1 MIKIKWKGKTL
12 DFESVEWSGTDNQ
25 CSRQLTFTVPVNP
38 YDKMFKSYGI
48 ALGDLVKLYSDKKL
62 LFLGTITAR
71 EKTAA
76 VGTAS
81 YTAVDFMQHLLRST
95 GTYIFRNT
103 TPEAIT
109 KRLCTELKIKIGSLV
124 KTKIYIK
131 RLIYEEQDIYDII
144 VGAYRKAKPQ
154 TKKKYMPVMEGSK
167 FSVIEKGLSSGVK
180 LTQGVDITDASYN
193 DTTDNIVN
201 KVDIYSDSRV
211 KLGQIENRKSQERY
225 GIYQSQ
231 ITKEKDTDAK
241 KEALALLTG
250 VTKEAS
256 VEALGDVRAISG
268 RSIIISDKATG
279 LKGTFYI
286 SSDTHTFS
294 NGVHTMSLDLSWVNE
309 MESGAEETSD
319 DDKFQKQAITNDA
332 VCYYLENSKVYHST
346 TECSSCTDKAKK
358 STVAELKKI
367 LVTRGTNKGMRKY
380 RPCAKCWEESSE

>member
-1 MIKIKWKGKTL
+1 MIKIKWKGKML

-95 GTYIFRNT
+95 GTYVFRNT
-103 TPEAIT
+103 TPEAIA
-109 KRLCTELKIKIGSLV
+109 KRLCTELKIKIGSLA

-131 RLIYEEQDIYDII
+131 RLIYEEQAIYDII

-180 LTQGVDITDASYN
+180 LTQGVNITDASYN

-211 KLGQIENRKSQERY
+211 KLGKIENRKSQEKY

-231 ITKEKDTDAK
+231 ITKEKGTDAK
-241 KEALALLTG
+241 KEALTLLTG

-256 VEALGDVRAISG
+256 IEALGDVRAISG
-268 RSIIISDKATG
+268 RSIVINDKATG

-286 SSDTHTFS
+286 SSDTHSFS
-294 NGVHTMSLDLSWVNE
+294 NGTHTMSLDLTWVNE
-309 MESGAEETSD
+309 MESGAEGTKD
-319 DDKFQKQAITNDA
+319 DTNKKQITNDA

-346 TECSSCTDKAKK
+346 TECNSCKNKAKK

-367 LVTRGTNKGMRKY
+367 LITKGTNKGARKY

>member
-1 MIKIKWKGKTL
+1 MIKIKWKGKML

-25 CSRQLTFTVPVNP
+25 CSRQLTFTVPVNQ

-95 GTYIFRNT
+95 GTYVFRNT
-103 TPEAIT
+103 TPEAIA
-109 KRLCTELKIKIGSLV
+109 KRLCTEMKIKIGSLA

-131 RLIYEEQDIYDII
+131 RLIYEEQAIYDII

-180 LTQGVDITDASYN
+180 LTQGVNITDASYN

-211 KLGQIENRKSQERY
+211 KLGQIENRKSQEKY

-231 ITKEKDTDAK
+231 ITKEKGTDAK
-241 KEALALLTG
+241 KEALTLLTG

-256 VEALGDVRAISG
+256 IEALGDVRAISG
-268 RSIIISDKATG
+268 RSIVINDKATG

-286 SSDTHTFS
+286 SSDTHSFS
-294 NGVHTMSLDLSWVNE
+294 NGTHTMSLDLTWVNE
-309 MESGAEETSD
+309 MESGAEETKD
-319 DDKFQKQAITNDA
+319 DTNKKQITNDA

-346 TECSSCTDKAKK
+346 TECNSCKNKAKK

-367 LVTRGTNKGMRKY
+367 LITKGTNKGARKY

>member
-1 MIKIKWKGKTL
+1 MIKIKWKEKML

-81 YTAVDFMQHLLRST
+81 YTAVDFMQHLLRSI
-95 GTYIFRNT
+95 GTYVFRNT
-103 TPEAIT
+103 TPEAIA
-109 KRLCTELKIKIGSLV
+109 KRLCTELKIKVGSLA

-131 RLIYEEQDIYDII
+131 RLIYEEQAIYDII

-180 LTQGVDITDASYN
+180 LTQGVNITDASYN

-201 KVDIYSDSRV
+201 KVNIYSDSRV
-211 KLGQIENRKSQERY
+211 KLGQIENRKSQEKY

-231 ITKEKDTDAK
+231 ITKEKGTDAK
-241 KEALALLTG
+241 KEALTLLTG

-256 VEALGDVRAISG
+256 IEALGDVRAISG
-268 RSIIISDKATG
+268 RSIVINDKATG

-286 SSDTHTFS
+286 SSDTHSFS
-294 NGVHTMSLDLSWVNE
+294 NGTHTMSLDLTWVNE
-309 MESGAEETSD
+309 MESGAEETKD
-319 DDKFQKQAITNDA
+319 DTKKKQITNDA

-346 TECSSCTDKAKK
+346 TECNSCKNKAKK

-367 LVTRGTNKGMRKY
+367 LITKGTNKGARKY

>member
-1 MIKIKWKGKTL
+1 MIKIKWKEKML

-95 GTYIFRNT
+95 GTYVFRNT
-103 TPEAIT
+103 TPEAIA
-109 KRLCTELKIKIGSLV
+109 KRLCTELKIKIGSLA

-131 RLIYEEQDIYDII
+131 RLIYEEQAIYDII

-180 LTQGVDITDASYN
+180 LTQGVNITDASYN

-211 KLGQIENRKSQERY
+211 KLGQIVNRKSQEKY

-231 ITKEKDTDAK
+231 ITKEKGTDAK
-241 KEALALLTG
+241 KEALTLLTG

-256 VEALGDVRAISG
+256 IEALGDVRAISG
-268 RSIIISDKATG
+268 RSIVINDKATG

-286 SSDTHTFS
+286 SSDTHSFS
-294 NGVHTMSLDLSWVNE
+294 NGTHTMSLDLTWVNE
-309 MESGAEETSD
+309 MESGAEETKD
-319 DDKFQKQAITNDA
+319 DTNKKQITNDA

-346 TECSSCTDKAKK
+346 TECNSCKNKAKK

-367 LVTRGTNKGMRKY
+367 LITKGTNKGARKY
-380 RPCAKCWEESSE
+380 RPCAKCWEESSG

>member
-1 MIKIKWKGKTL
+1 MIKIKWKGKML

-95 GTYIFRNT
+95 GTYVFRNT
-103 TPEAIT
+103 TPEAIA
-109 KRLCTELKIKIGSLV
+109 KRLCTELKIKIGSLA

-131 RLIYEEQDIYDII
+131 RLIYEEQAIYDII

-180 LTQGVDITDASYN
+180 LTQGVNITDASYN

-211 KLGQIENRKSQERY
+211 KLGQIENRKSQEKY

-231 ITKEKDTDAK
+231 ITKEKGTDAK
-241 KEALALLTG
+241 KEALTLLTG

-256 VEALGDVRAISG
+256 IEALGDVRAISG
-268 RSIIISDKATG
+268 RSIVINDKATG

-286 SSDTHTFS
+286 SSDTHSFS
-294 NGVHTMSLDLSWVNE
+294 NGTHTMSLDLTWVNE
-309 MESGAEETSD
+309 MESGAEGTKD
-319 DDKFQKQAITNDA
+319 DTNKKQITNDA

-346 TECSSCTDKAKK
+346 TECNSCKNKAKK

-367 LVTRGTNKGMRKY
+367 LITKGTNKGARKY

>member
-1 MIKIKWKGKTL
+1 MIKIKWKGKML

-95 GTYIFRNT
+95 GTYVFRNT
-103 TPEAIT
+103 TPEAIA
-109 KRLCTELKIKIGSLV
+109 KRLCTEMKIKIGSLA

-131 RLIYEEQDIYDII
+131 RLIYEEQAIYDII
-144 VGAYRKAKPQ
+144 VGAYRKAKLQ

-180 LTQGVDITDASYN
+180 LTQGVNITDASYN

-211 KLGQIENRKSQERY
+211 KLGQIENRKSQEKY

-231 ITKEKDTDAK
+231 ITKEKGTDAK
-241 KEALALLTG
+241 KEALTLLTG

-256 VEALGDVRAISG
+256 IEALGDVRAISG
-268 RSIIISDKATG
+268 RSIVINDKATG

-286 SSDTHTFS
+286 SSDTHSFS
-294 NGVHTMSLDLSWVNE
+294 NGTHTMSLDLTWVNE
-309 MESGAEETSD
+309 MESGAEETKD
-319 DDKFQKQAITNDA
+319 DTNKKQITNDA

-346 TECSSCTDKAKK
+346 TECNSCKNKAKK

-367 LVTRGTNKGMRKY
+367 LITKGTNKGARKY

>member
-1 MIKIKWKGKTL
+1 MIKIKWKEKML

-95 GTYIFRNT
+95 GTYVFRNT
-103 TPEAIT
+103 TPEAIA
-109 KRLCTELKIKIGSLV
+109 KRLCTELKIKIGSLA

-131 RLIYEEQDIYDII
+131 RLIYEEQAIYDII

-180 LTQGVDITDASYN
+180 LTQGVNITDASYN

-211 KLGQIENRKSQERY
+211 KLGQIENRKSQEKY

-231 ITKEKDTDAK
+231 ITKEKGTDAK
-241 KEALALLTG
+241 KEALTLLTG

-256 VEALGDVRAISG
+256 IEALGDVRAISG
-268 RSIIISDKATG
+268 RSIVINDKATG

-286 SSDTHTFS
+286 SSDTHSFS
-294 NGVHTMSLDLSWVNE
+294 NGTHTMSLDLTWVNE
-309 MESGAEETSD
+309 MESGAEETKD
-319 DDKFQKQAITNDA
+319 DTNKKQITNDA

-346 TECSSCTDKAKK
+346 TECNSCKNKAKK

-367 LVTRGTNKGMRKY
+367 LITKGTNKGARKY

>member
-1 MIKIKWKGKTL
+1 MIKIKWKGKML

-95 GTYIFRNT
+95 GTYVFRNT
-103 TPEAIT
+103 TPEAIA
-109 KRLCTELKIKIGSLV
+109 KRLCTELKIKIGSLA

-131 RLIYEEQDIYDII
+131 RLIYEEQAIYDII

-180 LTQGVDITDASYN
+180 LTQGVNITDASYN

-211 KLGQIENRKSQERY
+211 KLGQIENRKSQEKY

-231 ITKEKDTDAK
+231 ITKEKGTDAK
-241 KEALALLTG
+241 KEALTLLKG

-256 VEALGDVRAISG
+256 IEALGDVRAISG
-268 RSIIISDKATG
+268 RSIVINDKATG

-286 SSDTHTFS
+286 SSDTHSFS
-294 NGVHTMSLDLSWVNE
+294 NGTHTMSLDLTWVNE
-309 MESGAEETSD
+309 MESGAEETKD
-319 DDKFQKQAITNDA
+319 DTNKKQITNDA

-346 TECSSCTDKAKK
+346 TECNSCKNKAKK

-367 LVTRGTNKGMRKY
+367 LITKGTNKGARKY

>member
-1 MIKIKWKGKTL
+1 MIKIKWKGKML

-95 GTYIFRNT
+95 GTYVFRNT
-103 TPEAIT
+103 TPEAIA
-109 KRLCTELKIKIGSLV
+109 KRLCTELKIKIGSLA

-131 RLIYEEQDIYDII
+131 RLIYEEQAIYDII

-180 LTQGVDITDASYN
+180 LTQGVNITDASYN

-211 KLGQIENRKSQERY
+211 KLGQIENRKSQEKY

-231 ITKEKDTDAK
+231 ITKEKGTDAK
-241 KEALALLTG
+241 KEALTLLTG

-256 VEALGDVRAISG
+256 IEALGDVRAISG
-268 RSIIISDKATG
+268 RSIVINDKATG
-279 LKGTFYI
+279 LKGTPNCI
-286 SSDTHTFS
+286 ARS
-294 NGVHTMSLDLSWVNE
+294 
-309 MESGAEETSD
+309 
-319 DDKFQKQAITNDA
+319 
-332 VCYYLENSKVYHST
+332 
-346 TECSSCTDKAKK
+346 
-358 STVAELKKI
+358 
-367 LVTRGTNKGMRKY
+367 
-380 RPCAKCWEESSE
+380 

>member
-25 CSRQLTFTVPVNP
+25 CSRQLTFTVPVNQ

-62 LFLGTITAR
+62 LFIGTITAR

-81 YTAVDFMQHLLRST
+81 YTAVDFMQHLLRSI
-95 GTYIFRNT
+95 GTYVFRNT
-103 TPEAIT
+103 TPEAIA
-109 KRLCTELKIKIGSLV
+109 KRLCTELKIKIGSLA

-180 LTQGVDITDASYN
+180 LTQGVNITDASYN

-211 KLGQIENRKSQERY
+211 KLGQIENRKSQEKY

-231 ITKEKDTDAK
+231 ITKEKGTDAK

-256 VEALGDVRAISG
+256 IEALGDVRAISG
-268 RSIIISDKATG
+268 RSIVINDKATG

-286 SSDTHTFS
+286 SSDTHSFS
-294 NGVHTMSLDLSWVNE
+294 NGTHTMSLDLSWVNE
-309 MESGAEETSD
+309 MESGAEETKD
-319 DDKFQKQAITNDA
+319 DTNKKQITNDA

-346 TECSSCTDKAKK
+346 TECSSCTNKAKK

-367 LVTRGTNKGMRKY
+367 LITRGTNKGARKY

>member
-1 MIKIKWKGKTL
+1 MIKIKWKGKKL

-25 CSRQLTFTVPVNP
+25 CSRQLTFTVPVNQ

-48 ALGDLVKLYSDKKL
+48 ALGDIVKLYSDKKL

-109 KRLCTELKIKIGSLV
+109 KRLCTELKIKIGSLAR
-124 KTKIYIK
+124 TKIYIK
-131 RLIYEEQDIYDII
+131 RLIYEEQAIYDII

-154 TKKKYMPVMEGSK
+154 TKKKYMPIMEGSK

-180 LTQGVDITDASYN
+180 LTQGVNITDASYN

-201 KVDIYSDSRV
+201 KVDIYSDSHV
-211 KLGQIENRKSQERY
+211 KLGQIENRKSQEKY

-231 ITKEKDTDAK
+231 ITKEKGTDAK

-256 VEALGDVRAISG
+256 IEALGDVRAISG
-268 RSIIISDKATG
+268 RSIVINDKATG

-286 SSDTHTFS
+286 SSDTHSFS
-294 NGVHTMSLDLSWVNE
+294 NGTHTMSLDLTWVNE
-309 MESGAEETSD
+309 MESGAEETKD
-319 DDKFQKQAITNDA
+319 DTNKKQITNDA

-346 TECSSCTDKAKK
+346 TECSSCTNKAKK

-367 LVTRGTNKGMRKY
+367 LITRGTNKGARKY

>member
-1 MIKIKWKGKTL
+1 MIKIKWKGKML

-95 GTYIFRNT
+95 GTYVFRNT
-103 TPEAIT
+103 TPEAIA
-109 KRLCTELKIKIGSLV
+109 KRLCTEMKIKIGSLA

-131 RLIYEEQDIYDII
+131 RLIYEEQAIYDII
-144 VGAYRKAKPQ
+144 VGAYRKAKTQ

-180 LTQGVDITDASYN
+180 LTKGVNITDASYN

-211 KLGQIENRKSQERY
+211 KLGQIENRKSQEKY

-231 ITKEKDTDAK
+231 ITKEKGTDAK
-241 KEALALLTG
+241 KEALTLLTG

-256 VEALGDVRAISG
+256 IEALGDVRAISG
-268 RSIIISDKATG
+268 RSIVINDKATG

-286 SSDTHTFS
+286 SSDTHSFS
-294 NGVHTMSLDLSWVNE
+294 NGTHTMSLDLTWVNE
-309 MESGAEETSD
+309 MEYGAEETKD
-319 DDKFQKQAITNDA
+319 DTNKKQITNDA

-346 TECSSCTDKAKK
+346 TECNSCKNKAKK

-367 LVTRGTNKGMRKY
+367 LITKGTNKGARKY

>member
-1 MIKIKWKGKTL
+1 MIKIKWKGKML

-95 GTYIFRNT
+95 GTYVFRNT
-103 TPEAIT
+103 TPEAIA
-109 KRLCTELKIKIGSLV
+109 KRLCTEMKIKIGSLA

-131 RLIYEEQDIYDII
+131 RLIYEEQAIYDII

-180 LTQGVDITDASYN
+180 LTQGVNITDASYN

-211 KLGQIENRKSQERY
+211 KLGQIENRKSQEKY

-231 ITKEKDTDAK
+231 ITKEKGTDAK
-241 KEALALLTG
+241 KEALTLLTG

-256 VEALGDVRAISG
+256 IEALGDVRAISG
-268 RSIIISDKATG
+268 RSIVINDKATG

-286 SSDTHTFS
+286 SSDTHSFS
-294 NGVHTMSLDLSWVNE
+294 NGTHTMSLDLTWVNE
-309 MESGAEETSD
+309 MESGAEETKD
-319 DDKFQKQAITNDA
+319 DTNKKQITNDA

-346 TECSSCTDKAKK
+346 TECNSCKNKAKK

-367 LVTRGTNKGMRKY
+367 LITKGTNKGARKY

>member
-1 MIKIKWKGKTL
+1 MIKIKWKGKML

-95 GTYIFRNT
+95 GTYVFRNT
-103 TPEAIT
+103 TPEAIA
-109 KRLCTELKIKIGSLV
+109 KRLCTEMKIKIGSLA

-131 RLIYEEQDIYDII
+131 RLIYEEQAIYDII

-180 LTQGVDITDASYN
+180 LTQGVNITDASYN

-211 KLGQIENRKSQERY
+211 KLGQIENRKSQEKY

-231 ITKEKDTDAK
+231 ITKEKGTDAK
-241 KEALALLTG
+241 KEALTLLTG

-256 VEALGDVRAISG
+256 IEALGDVRAISG
-268 RSIIISDKATG
+268 RSIVINDKATG

-286 SSDTHTFS
+286 TSDTHSFS
-294 NGVHTMSLDLSWVNE
+294 NGTHTMSLDLTWVNE
-309 MESGAEETSD
+309 MESGAEETKD
-319 DDKFQKQAITNDA
+319 DTNKKQITNDA

-346 TECSSCTDKAKK
+346 TECNSCKNKAKK

-367 LVTRGTNKGMRKY
+367 LITKGTNKGARKY

>member
-1 MIKIKWKGKTL
+1 MIKIKWKGKML

-48 ALGDLVKLYSDKKL
+48 ALGDLVKLYNDKKL

-95 GTYIFRNT
+95 GTYVFRNT
-103 TPEAIT
+103 TPEAIA
-109 KRLCTELKIKIGSLV
+109 KRLCTEMKIKIGSLA

-131 RLIYEEQDIYDII
+131 RLIYEEQAIYDII
-144 VGAYRKAKPQ
+144 VGAYRKAKTQ

-180 LTQGVDITDASYN
+180 LTQGVNITDASYN

-211 KLGQIENRKSQERY
+211 KLGQIENRKSQEKY

-231 ITKEKDTDAK
+231 ITKEKGTDAK
-241 KEALALLTG
+241 KEALTLLTG

-256 VEALGDVRAISG
+256 IEALGDVRAISG
-268 RSIIISDKATG
+268 RSIVINDKATG

-286 SSDTHTFS
+286 SSDTHSFS
-294 NGVHTMSLDLSWVNE
+294 NGTHTMSLDLTWVNE
-309 MESGAEETSD
+309 MEYGAEETKD
-319 DDKFQKQAITNDA
+319 DTNKKQITNDA

-346 TECSSCTDKAKK
+346 TECNSCKNKAKK

-367 LVTRGTNKGMRKY
+367 LITKGTNKGARKY

>member
-1 MIKIKWKGKTL
+1 
-12 DFESVEWSGTDNQ
+12 
-25 CSRQLTFTVPVNP
+25 
-38 YDKMFKSYGI
+38 MFKSYGI

-95 GTYIFRNT
+95 GTYVFRNT
-103 TPEAIT
+103 TPEAIA
-109 KRLCTELKIKIGSLV
+109 KRLCTEMKIKIGSLA

-131 RLIYEEQDIYDII
+131 RLIYEEQAIYDII

-180 LTQGVDITDASYN
+180 LTQGVNITDASYN

-211 KLGQIENRKSQERY
+211 KLGQIENRKSQEKY

-231 ITKEKDTDAK
+231 ITKEKGTDAK
-241 KEALALLTG
+241 KEALTLLTG

-256 VEALGDVRAISG
+256 IEALGDVRAISG
-268 RSIIISDKATG
+268 RSIVINDKATG

-286 SSDTHTFS
+286 SSDTHSFS
-294 NGVHTMSLDLSWVNE
+294 NGTHTMSLDLTWVNE
-309 MESGAEETSD
+309 MESGAEETKD
-319 DDKFQKQAITNDA
+319 DTNKKQITNDA

-346 TECSSCTDKAKK
+346 TECNSCKNKAKK

-367 LVTRGTNKGMRKY
+367 LITKGTNKGARKY

>member
-1 MIKIKWKGKTL
+1 MIKIKWKGKML

-95 GTYIFRNT
+95 GTYVFRNT
-103 TPEAIT
+103 TPEAIA
-109 KRLCTELKIKIGSLV
+109 KRLCTEMKIKIGSLA

-131 RLIYEEQDIYDII
+131 RLIYEEQAIYDII
-144 VGAYRKAKPQ
+144 VGAYRKAKTQ

-180 LTQGVDITDASYN
+180 LTQGVNITDASYN

-211 KLGQIENRKSQERY
+211 KLGQIENRKSQEKY

-231 ITKEKDTDAK
+231 ITKEKGTDAK
-241 KEALALLTG
+241 KEALTLLTG

-256 VEALGDVRAISG
+256 IEALGDVRAISG
-268 RSIIISDKATG
+268 RSIVINDKATG

-286 SSDTHTFS
+286 SSDTHSFS
-294 NGVHTMSLDLSWVNE
+294 NGTHTMSLDLTWVNE
-309 MESGAEETSD
+309 MEYGAEETKD
-319 DDKFQKQAITNDA
+319 DTNKKQITNDA

-346 TECSSCTDKAKK
+346 TECNSCKNKAKK

-367 LVTRGTNKGMRKY
+367 LITKGTNKGARKY

>member
-1 MIKIKWKGKTL
+1 MIKIKWKGKML

-95 GTYIFRNT
+95 GTYVFRNT
-103 TPEAIT
+103 TPEAIA
-109 KRLCTELKIKIGSLV
+109 KRLCTELKIKIGSLA

-131 RLIYEEQDIYDII
+131 RLIYEEQAIYDII

-180 LTQGVDITDASYN
+180 LTQGVNITDASYN

-211 KLGQIENRKSQERY
+211 KLGKIENRKSQEKY

-231 ITKEKDTDAK
+231 ITKEKGTDAK
-241 KEALALLTG
+241 KEALTLLTG

-256 VEALGDVRAISG
+256 IEALGDVRAISG
-268 RSIIISDKATG
+268 RSIVINDKATG

-286 SSDTHTFS
+286 SSDTHSFS
-294 NGVHTMSLDLSWVNE
+294 NGTHTMSLDLTWVNE
-309 MESGAEETSD
+309 MESGAEETKD
-319 DDKFQKQAITNDA
+319 DTNKKQITNDA

-346 TECSSCTDKAKK
+346 TECNSCKNKAKK

-367 LVTRGTNKGMRKY
+367 LITKGTNKGARKY